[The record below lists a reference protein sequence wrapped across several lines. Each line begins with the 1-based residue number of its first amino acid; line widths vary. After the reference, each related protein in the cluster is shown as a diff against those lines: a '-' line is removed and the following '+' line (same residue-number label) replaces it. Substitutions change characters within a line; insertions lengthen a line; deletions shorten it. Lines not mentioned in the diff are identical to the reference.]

1 SGRWAALLAAAPQG
15 QNAIG
20 GRPEPRTGL
29 PTSLRRSSEER
40 AERIVIGAGDQAT
53 TIVPRPIMSAQN
65 AKAANLSVTWLSLG
79 LGFRALGASPPA
91 LDLGGLDH
99 KRLGP
104 ATGEPLP

>member
-20 GRPEPRTGL
+20 GRPEPRTGF
-29 PTSLRRSSEER
+29 PTSLRGSSEER

-79 LGFRALGASPPA
+79 LGFRGPGALPPA
-91 LDLGGLDH
+91 RGLGGW
-99 KRLGP
+99 GP
-104 ATGEPLP
+104 RQTG